1 MRTLLKIGL
10 IFIILSFVVGG
21 VGAFFTLRTIT
32 SFFVIPTKVTVITI
46 PSDSNFTIHY
56 VNNGSAICFYY
67 TNTSC
72 VKILGI
78 PPSATKIENNI
89 NGKTWSRSFIFLPTV
104 KEGNITI
111 VNPNPF
117 PVKVTYKLS
126 YIPPSYANPFR
137 PFLDL
142 LLSSIITLIVAGVL
156 LIVGLILIILGVVL
170 KS

>member
-21 VGAFFTLRTIT
+21 VGAFFILRTIS
-32 SFFVIPTKVTVITI
+32 SFFVTPTNVTVITI
-46 PSDSNFTIHY
+46 SGDSNFTVHY

-67 TNTSC
+67 VNTSC

-78 PPSATKIENNI
+78 PPSATKVENDI
-89 NGKTWSRSFIFLPTV
+89 NGKTVSRSFIFLPTE

-117 PVKVTYKLS
+117 PVKVIYKLS
-126 YIPPSYANPFR
+126 YIPPSYANPLKS
-137 PFLDL
+137 FLDL
-142 LLSSIITLIVAGVL
+142 LLSSVVTFLVAGAL